1 MSLKILNKSSFM
13 KIRRTTLWRSN
24 LKKHLNYSHL
34 TTLFAQKTKKN
45 LVPFFLSWMMK
56 FHWNAVNQNAHIFFF
71 FKSHFIRKDSFC
83 QDKVF
88 DIFCTEFSFFVSLS
102 FETSRCTLHAVAYIC
117 IKRANHTILIHIPH
131 GHQNNLNIRQHLSH

>member
-1 MSLKILNKSSFM
+1 MSLKMLNESSFM

-34 TTLFAQKTKKN
+34 TTLFAQKTKKKSRS
-45 LVPFFLSWMMK
+45 FFSSWMMK

-71 FKSHFIRKDSFC
+71 WIAFHSERFFLPRQGFWYILYR
-83 QDKVF
+83 
-88 DIFCTEFSFFVSLS
+88 IFVSLS
-102 FETSRCTLHAVAYIC
+102 SEISRCTLYAVAYIC

-131 GHQNNLNIRQHLSH
+131 WHQNNLNIRQHLSH

>member
-34 TTLFAQKTKKN
+34 TTLFAQKTKKKSCSFFFIVN
-45 LVPFFLSWMMK
+45 DEIPLKRGEPKCPHLFFL
-56 FHWNAVNQNAHIFFF
+56 
-71 FKSHFIRKDSFC
+71 KSHFIRKDSFC

-102 FETSRCTLHAVAYIC
+102 FETSRCSLHAVAYIC